1 LNILLDMDDLRRLKA
16 EIFQALGH
24 PTRLAILEALQGGEL
39 TVGAILSR
47 LGMAQGNVS
56 QHLTVLRGRRLVSIR
71 KEANRVFY
79 SLRDPILGQVLAQMR
94 RYTGSLLDDDLALLR
109 ELRGS
114 AATAAHR
121 PRSRRRH
128 RR

>member
-1 LNILLDMDDLRRLKA
+1 
-16 EIFQALGH
+16 
-24 PTRLAILEALQGGEL
+24 
-39 TVGAILSR
+39 
-47 LGMAQGNVS
+47 MAQGNVS

-114 AATAAHR
+114 AAAADHR
-121 PRSRRRH
+121 PRGRRRH